1 MKVCTYDSMAI
12 MLKPIYVRILYY
24 SRDSNPDG
32 SREETPMELEEK
44 VWEILLSA
52 DKKDYERICAE
63 YGITDFRGML
73 KKLTE
78 MKKEREEEIAE
89 VCCIFVSPFSLDS
102 LFVLASS

>member
-1 MKVCTYDSMAI
+1 MA
-12 MLKPIYVRILYY
+12 P
-24 SRDSNPDG
+24 
-32 SREETPMELEEK
+32 EEK

-63 YGITDFRGML
+63 YGIKDFRGML

-89 VCCIFVSPFSLDS
+89 VSVSLLIMFSIRPGLLSMTSICDSFLHLNFFFSLS
-102 LFVLASS
+102 PKLAL

>member
-1 MKVCTYDSMAI
+1 MSI
-12 MLKPIYVRILYY
+12 SYY

-32 SREETPMELEEK
+32 SREEMPMEPEEK

-52 DKKDYERICAE
+52 DKKDYEHICAE

-78 MKKEREEEIAE
+78 MKKAREEEIAE
-89 VCCIFVSPFSLDS
+89 VRCPFVSLFSLGS
-102 LFVLASS
+102 TLVLVSS

>member
-1 MKVCTYDSMAI
+1 MA
-12 MLKPIYVRILYY
+12 P
-24 SRDSNPDG
+24 
-32 SREETPMELEEK
+32 EEK

-78 MKKEREEEIAE
+78 MKKEREQEIAE
-89 VCCIFVSPFSLDS
+89 VSVLLSLS
-102 LFVLASS
+102 SHYVLH